1 MTAPAQPAGPLAAGE
16 VVRAA
21 LEEAQLGYDQPTPTS
36 FVVTLPGEAK
46 LSTTVSLVLGAH
58 SLSVNAFVAR
68 RPDENAEGVYRWLLE
83 RNLRSH
89 GVAFAVD
96 PAGDIYLA
104 GRVSLSA
111 VTVAEVDLLLGCVLE
126 LADGSFNPILE
137 LGFASAIRREW
148 QWRTRRGESTANL
161 AAFRSLLAS
170 EPRDPG
176 HASGQE
182 QPDAH
187 R

>member
-1 MTAPAQPAGPLAAGE
+1 MSAPAPPAGRLPPVE
-16 VVRAA
+16 VVRRA
-21 LEEAQLGYDQPTPTS
+21 LEEAQLSYEQPTPAS

-83 RNLRSH
+83 RNLRSY

-96 PAGDIYLA
+96 PAGDIYLT
-104 GRVSLSA
+104 GRVSLPA
-111 VTVAEVDLLLGCVLE
+111 VTVEEVDQLLGRVLD

-148 QWRTRRGESTANL
+148 SWRTRRGESTANL
-161 AAFRSLLAS
+161 AAFASLLAA
-170 EPRDPG
+170 EPHDAPDPG
-176 HASGQE
+176 E
-182 QPDAH
+182 K
-187 R
+187 